1 MILLPRTI
9 AIGLGILGALLAS
22 QLPEFT
28 QQYRQ
33 RLGGAIDELNRIIAR
48 FDADAAVN
56 DLTRNDALT
65 RLAQSPDDLVRRR
78 AADVTENVER
88 LEALKNQ
95 RQAMTE
101 AGSVRRIAYFFR
113 DYDEG
118 VARETIKDFEPAVP
132 TSSEGLLAAGAG
144 FAGGWGL
151 VHLFVWPVR
160 RWREMRMRRIR
171 PG

>member
-1 MILLPRTI
+1 MILLLRTI

-33 RLGGAIDELNRIIAR
+33 RLGGAIDELNRVVAR

-56 DLTRNDALT
+56 ELTRNDALT
-65 RLAQSPDDLVRRR
+65 KLAQSPDDLVRRR
-78 AADVTENVER
+78 AADVTDNVER
-88 LEALKNQ
+88 LKSLQDQ
-95 RQAMTE
+95 RQAMAE

-113 DYDEG
+113 DYDTG
-118 VARETIKDFEPAVP
+118 VAHETIEDFEPAVP
-132 TSSEGLLAAGAG
+132 TSGEGLLAAAIG
-144 FAGGWGL
+144 FIGGWGL
-151 VHLFVWPVR
+151 VQLIGWPVR

-171 PG
+171 LG